1 MRALGFRC
9 LGCLY
14 YQGVYKC
21 IVCPCMSCKVVGGPN
36 PPITLKSLN
45 MGKKNKKKGE

>member
-14 YQGVYKC
+14 YQGIYKC
-21 IVCPCMSCKVVGGPN
+21 IVSPCISCKVLGGTS
-36 PPITLKSLN
+36 PPITLKSLY
-45 MGKKNKKKGE
+45 KEEKNKKKGK